1 MLRGALSSELAAE
14 RRRDGED
21 YVSAAFYFNRYII
34 RKQMSQNLLIQCIY
48 ELIQCM
54 YICIVIYELIQCVY
68 IYMSAVE
75 I

>member
-21 YVSAAFYFNRYII
+21 YASAASYFNRYII

-48 ELIQCM
+48 ELIQCIYM
-54 YICIVIYELIQCVY
+54 YSDIHELIQCVY